1 MRLFLVISIQWKK
14 CIIDYAFEWIEFQC
28 DQEHFSTPQEPAA
41 SFKID
46 FFPFF
51 FQALEKTIA
60 SMQSVLNR
68 TLSSAMAA
76 TKKDEK
82 PSPRQLEL
90 KLIQSRDEILHPQVT
105 IKATKMMPKA

>member
-1 MRLFLVISIQWKK
+1 MHLNGLNSNVTKNI
-14 CIIDYAFEWIEFQC
+14 FQLL
-28 DQEHFSTPQEPAA
+28 QNWFFSP
-41 SFKID
+41 
-46 FFPFF
+46 F

-76 TKKDEK
+76 CKKDEK

-90 KLIQSRDEILHPQVT
+90 KLIQSREEILQPQVT
-105 IKATKMMPKA
+105 IKATKMMPPKA

>member
-1 MRLFLVISIQWKK
+1 MHLNGLNSNVTKNI
-14 CIIDYAFEWIEFQC
+14 FQLHSLL
-28 DQEHFSTPQEPAA
+28 QNWFFSP
-41 SFKID
+41 
-46 FFPFF
+46 F

-76 TKKDEK
+76 CKKDEK

-90 KLIQSRDEILHPQVT
+90 KLIQSREEILQPQVT
-105 IKATKMMPKA
+105 IKATKMMPPKA

>member
-1 MRLFLVISIQWKK
+1 MHLNGLNSNVTKNI
-14 CIIDYAFEWIEFQC
+14 FQLHRSL
-28 DQEHFSTPQEPAA
+28 QPPS
-41 SFKID
+41 KLI

>member
-1 MRLFLVISIQWKK
+1 MHLNGLNSNVTKNI
-14 CIIDYAFEWIEFQC
+14 FQLHSLL
-28 DQEHFSTPQEPAA
+28 QNW
-41 SFKID
+41 
-46 FFPFF
+46 FFPF

-76 TKKDEK
+76 CKKDEK

-90 KLIQSRDEILHPQVT
+90 KLIQSREEILQPQVT
-105 IKATKMMPKA
+105 IKATKMMPPKA

>member
-1 MRLFLVISIQWKK
+1 M
-14 CIIDYAFEWIEFQC
+14 DYAFEWIEFQC
-28 DQEHFSTPQEPAA
+28 DQEHFSTPQPP
-41 SFKID
+41 SKLIFS
-46 FFPFF
+46 PF

-76 TKKDEK
+76 CKKDEK

-90 KLIQSRDEILHPQVT
+90 KLIQSREEILQPQVT
-105 IKATKMMPKA
+105 IKATKMMPPKA